1 MTRTPVFGRLI
12 TAMATPFTTDL
23 ELDLDRAQELAVDLI
38 NRGNDALII
47 SGTTGE
53 SPTLSKTEKLE
64 LFRAVM
70 AAVGGDAPVIANV
83 GSNNT
88 ADSVAF
94 AKEASDIGVDGL
106 MAVVPYY
113 NKPPQEGLYQH
124 FKAIAEAVE
133 IPVIPYNIPG
143 RSVINME
150 TATTLRLANDVPNIL
165 AVKEA
170 SGNLTQ
176 IADIASKAPEGF
188 VVYAG
193 DDEITLPLMALGG
206 YGVIATIGN
215 LTPERMKEIVDLMA
229 AGETAKALEAHLKLQ
244 PLMKELFV
252 TTNPIMLKAAMS
264 LAGFDIGGVRLPL
277 VNATEAQ
284 IAGIEKIMQA
294 VGVL

>member
-1 MTRTPVFGRLI
+1 MSSTPSFGRLI
-12 TAMATPFTTDL
+12 TAMATPFAPDL
-23 ELDLDRAQELAVDLI
+23 SLDLDRAQQLAVDLV

-53 SPTLSKTEKLE
+53 SPTLSRSEKLD
-64 LFRAVM
+64 LFSAVM
-70 AAVGGDAPVIANV
+70 SALDGAAPVIANI

-94 AKEASDIGVDGL
+94 AREAEALGVDGL

-143 RSVINME
+143 RSVINMD
-150 TATTLRLANDVPNIL
+150 TTTTLRLAHDVENIT
-165 AVKEA
+165 AIKEA

-176 IADIASKAPEGF
+176 IADIAAKSPEGF
-188 VVYAG
+188 CVYAG

-215 LTPERMKEIVDLMA
+215 LTPERLREIVDLMA
-229 AGETAKALEAHLKLQ
+229 AGETTKALAAHLRLQ
-244 PLMKELFV
+244 PLMKELFI
-252 TTNPIMLKAAMS
+252 TTNPIMLKAALK

-277 VNATEAQ
+277 VPATEAQ
-284 IAGIEKIMQA
+284 ITSIEAVMKA
-294 VGVL
+294 VGVI